1 MCGDIIKC
9 FTIVVITILLDDV
22 SIILKGDGMYTQ
34 YIAIALLHLRTR
46 CLWGGLVVNYLSLV
60 LCEEQ
65 GRRIRRHQA

>member
-34 YIAIALLHLRTR
+34 YIAIVLLF
-46 CLWGGLVVNYLSLV
+46 NYQHAFAVSK
-60 LCEEQ
+60 
-65 GRRIRRHQA
+65 

>member
-34 YIAIALLHLRTR
+34 YIAIVLLF
-46 CLWGGLVVNYLSLV
+46 NYQHAFGSKKV
-60 LCEEQ
+60 
-65 GRRIRRHQA
+65 